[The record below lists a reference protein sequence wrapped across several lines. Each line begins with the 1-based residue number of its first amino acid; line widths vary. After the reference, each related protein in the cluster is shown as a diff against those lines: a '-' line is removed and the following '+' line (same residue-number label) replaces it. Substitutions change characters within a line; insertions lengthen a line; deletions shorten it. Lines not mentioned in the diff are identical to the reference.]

1 MRRLCLTLLVWTLV
15 SVANG
20 VEKKTEFDL
29 NKTFLTTYCVSCHGN
44 EKSKGDHN
52 FENFSDKDWNNQEL
66 LDLLLMVVAEE
77 EMPPEK
83 AKEKPSAEEVAAF
96 EKRLAKQYRT
106 IKAALPGVLKRLN
119 RTEYENTINDVFFT
133 KFNVKTTLPVDN
145 TRDGFDNQGNNLF
158 MSPYAMDSYFRS
170 ASEIAEKIVG
180 EMPKASTTIFSRC

>member
-20 VEKKTEFDL
+20 VENKTEFDL

-66 LDLLLMVVAEE
+66 LDELLMVVAEE

-96 EKRLAKQYRT
+96 EKRLAKQY
-106 IKAALPGVLKRLN
+106 PN
-119 RTEYENTINDVFFT
+119 NQS
-133 KFNVKTTLPVDN
+133 NVA
-145 TRDGFDNQGNNLF
+145 R
-158 MSPYAMDSYFRS
+158 RS
-170 ASEIAEKIVG
+170 QAFES
-180 EMPKASTTIFSRC
+180 C